1 MKILITGASGFI
13 GSFLVEH
20 ALEEGMETWA
30 AVRKTSGKQY
40 LQDERIRFI
49 EVDLSHDERLRT
61 QLESHMQ
68 AHGPFDYVIH
78 AAGATKCKKVED
90 FYRINT
96 EGTARLALLMLETGA
111 LKQGG
116 RFVFISSLSAYGA
129 IHEIDRAP
137 ITENDM
143 PLPNTAY
150 GLSKLRAEAFLQD
163 IPGLNFVVLRP
174 TGVYGPREKDYFLL
188 IRSINRHVDFAVGF
202 RPQIL
207 TFIYVADLVQAA
219 FLALTHGKGG
229 QVFNL
234 SDGKTYTSRAFSDL
248 VQMELG
254 IKRVLHITA
263 PLWLLRL
270 ICTIGDGIG
279 KLTGKLSLFNSD
291 KYRILKQR
299 NWQCS
304 IRSAR
309 EELSFTPKWPLVR
322 GVKAS
327 IDWYKN
333 NHWL

>member
-20 ALEEGMETWA
+20 ALEEGLETWA
-30 AVRKTSGKQY
+30 AVRKTSGKDY
-40 LQDERIRFI
+40 LKDERIGFI
-49 EVDLSHDERLRT
+49 EIDLSHDERLRA
-61 QLESHMQ
+61 QLESHTQ

-78 AAGATKCKKVED
+78 AAGATKCKKTEN
-90 FYRINT
+90 FHQINT
-96 EGTARLALLMLETGA
+96 EGTARLALLLLETGA

-116 RFVFISSLSAYGA
+116 RFVFISSLSACGA
-129 IHEIDRAP
+129 IHEIDQAP
-137 ITENDM
+137 ITESDI
-143 PLPNTAY
+143 PIPNTAY
-150 GLSKLRAEAFLQD
+150 GLSKWQAENFLQS

-188 IRSINRHVDFAVGF
+188 IRSISRHVDFAVGF

-207 TFIYVADLVQAA
+207 TFIYIADLVQAA
-219 FLALTHGKGG
+219 FLALTHGKAG
-229 QVFNL
+229 QIFNL

-254 IKRVLHITA
+254 IKHVFHITA
-263 PLWLLRL
+263 PLWMLRL
-270 ICTIGDGIG
+270 ICTIGEGIG

-304 IRSAR
+304 IRLAR
-309 EELSFTPKWPLVR
+309 EELGFTPRWPLVR